1 MDLTGF
7 YGDSLGFMESI
18 GFDSIQLGSHHYS
31 EPVLLGFTGL
41 HWVLMGFTGFHW
53 VSLGFTGFYWV
64 LLSFTGFYWIVPCF
78 IGFLLG
84 CTGFY

>member
-41 HWVLMGFTGFHW
+41 HWVLMGFTEFYW
-53 VSLGFTGFYWV
+53 VFTGLYWVLLGFTGFYWV
-64 LLSFTGFYWIVPCF
+64 LRSFTGFLLVF
-78 IGFLLG
+78 FLIYLLV
-84 CTGFY
+84 